1 MKKNDRFNFKTTL
14 FSVVFIAFNLVVTIS
29 YAQQNIGAH
38 ANIDAGFETQTVGNL
53 PSQTSASPN
62 ISSNY
67 WAYTS
72 SGNGQIRSISATGG
86 YGGPKYLSVGKVLP
100 TVNSSTTAVS
110 NLLTTNT
117 FSANT
122 KYIAQFH
129 YKINTGAIDT
139 ALSSIFLSG
148 DNTSG
153 TRASSNLYGL
163 TTNTTWTKYTRVI
176 TTGTYQSTTGTFGIV
191 ARMVGSASTTN
202 TTFSGVIDIDNVV
215 VYPADDQTNPVAD
228 ITAPNAVTGLSATG
242 NPAVVSLTWN
252 APAGGV
258 DGGGYMVVRYSAD
271 PSTEPAPLQNAVY
284 KATATNTIGTT
295 GTVVYVGTDN
305 FLNDGSGVIGTN
317 YWYRVYAVDK
327 AFNYATA
334 ATTGPAAST
343 PKINFY
349 YDGTGGTDQ
358 LTNWWSNSNGTGS
371 HPVSFTNAGQV
382 YHILSAANLLST
394 LSISGVGSGLIIG
407 DAAGVPA
414 FTVDF
419 NSSTL
424 PQIDTL
430 YQSLDGNPMVLN
442 YNNANVPSINQL
454 YDIFTQIHYRASGI
468 PISVGTTKDYDAI
481 YIENGA
487 DVTFNGGSSTSTP
500 PKANYFFVEQGA
512 SATIGTLSS
521 RWLQIKAGG
530 SAVVNGKL
538 ATPKLAGLESNN
550 TFGVPA
556 STGGA
561 IQFDDAGSTITFG
574 PASTIEYSSTSSTT
588 TQLITPRA
596 DYVNMI
602 ISGTGVSK
610 TINAPI
616 GISGNLTLNTTGA
629 TGLLLTDGL
638 TGTGALNING
648 VVTLSAGKINT
659 DATNILVLG
668 NNATVVGGNS
678 TSYVN
683 GPVKRN
689 TAGTGNY
696 TLPTGKGGMYRPVT
710 IKPAATTASVY
721 QSEFFNTPYS
731 VLTVT
736 APLTNVDTTY
746 WDVTKISGANASVA
760 LTLDGGT
767 AIPNATGADEL
778 VVAHFVGST
787 WLNVS
792 ATPINPGT
800 SITGTATSTVQT
812 TFSPFTIGL
821 KPTSVLPVTLVSF
834 KAALQQSKAKLSWTT
849 TGELNLVGY
858 MIEESKDGINF
869 TQIGN
874 VAARNTTGMN
884 FYTFNANN
892 IINNQFYYR
901 LKINSLDGRN
911 QYSNIVSLKNYANNP
926 FTIISNPVQD
936 RTIRFQLNSIPVG
949 KYEMGLLATNGQLI
963 QKQSIDYN
971 GTSIVNKMIVGA
983 TLPSG
988 IYIVR
993 VTGNNFLQETKIII
1007 E

>member
-1 MKKNDRFNFKTTL
+1 MKKNYTFTFSNFI
-14 FSVVFIAFNLVVTIS
+14 FSILLLVVLLAS
-29 YAQQNIGAH
+29 NQLFAQQNIGSH
-38 ANIDAGFETQTVGNL
+38 PNIDAGFESQNTGNL
-53 PSQTSASPN
+53 PSQSSALPNTSAT
-62 ISSNY
+62 Y
-67 WAYTS
+67 WAYTT

-110 NLLTTNT
+110 NVVTTTT
-117 FSANT
+117 FSPST

-139 ALSSIFLSG
+139 ALSSVFISG
-148 DNTSG
+148 DNTTG
-153 TRASSNLYGL
+153 TRASSSLYGL
-163 TTNTTWTKYTRVI
+163 GTNTSWSKFTRVI
-176 TTGTYQSTTGTFGIV
+176 TTGANQTALGEVGIV
-191 ARMVGSASTTN
+191 ARMVGTASTTN
-202 TTFSGVIDIDNVV
+202 TTFSGVIDVDNVV

-242 NPAVVSLTWN
+242 NPAVVALTWN
-252 APAGGV
+252 VPAGGV

-284 KATATNTIGTT
+284 KATSTNTIGTT

-305 FLNDGSGVIGTN
+305 FLNDGSGMIGTN

-343 PKINFY
+343 PKINYY

-382 YHILSAANLLST
+382 YHITTPADLLST
-394 LSISGVGSGLIIG
+394 LSISGIGSGLIIG
-407 DAAGVPA
+407 NPDGVPA

-419 NSSTL
+419 NSSSL

-430 YQSLDGNPMVLN
+430 YQSADGNPMVLN

-487 DVTFNGGSSTSTP
+487 DVTFNGGSSTTTP
-500 PKANYFFVEQGA
+500 PKTNYFFVAQGS
-512 SATIGTLSS
+512 SATIGTLST
-521 RWLQIKAGG
+521 RWLQIKTGG

-550 TFGVPA
+550 TFGVPS

-561 IQFDDAGSTITFG
+561 IQFDDAGATITFG
-574 PASTIEYSSTSSTT
+574 PASTIEYSSTSTTT

-610 TINAPI
+610 TINSPI
-616 GISGNLTLNTTGA
+616 GISGNLNLNTTGA

-638 TGTGALNING
+638 SGTGALNING
-648 VVTLSAGKINT
+648 ILTLTAGKINT

-668 NNATVVGGNS
+668 NNATVVGGTN

-689 TAGTGNY
+689 TVGTGNY
-696 TLPTGKGGMYRPVT
+696 TLPTGKGGLYRPVT
-710 IKPAATTASVY
+710 IKPSATTASVY
-721 QSEFFNTPYS
+721 QAEFFNTPYS
-731 VLTVT
+731 ILTVT
-736 APLTNVDTTY
+736 SPLTNVDTTY
-746 WDVTKISGANASVA
+746 WDVTKLSGANAAVG

-778 VVAHFVGST
+778 VVAHFVGSSWT
-787 WLNVS
+787 NVS

-800 SITGTATSTVQT
+800 AITGTAISTVQS

-821 KPTSVLPVTLVSF
+821 KPTSVLPATLISF
-834 KAALQQSKAKLSWTT
+834 KGTIQNNKANLAWTT
-849 TGELNLVGY
+849 TGEQNLIGY
-858 MIEESKDGINF
+858 NVEESKDGLNF
-869 TQIGN
+869 TQIGTV
-874 VAARNTTGMN
+874 VAKNISGMN
-884 FYTFNANN
+884 FYSFNCNN
-892 IINNQFYYR
+892 IINGQYYYR
-901 LKINSLDGRN
+901 LKMNNADGRN
-911 QYSNIVSLKNYANNP
+911 KYSNVIALKNMFNNQVA
-926 FTIISNPVQD
+926 IISNPVLD
-936 RTIRFQLNSIPVG
+936 KVIRIQFNNVPAG
-949 KYEMGLLATNGQLI
+949 KYEMGLLSVNGQLI
-963 QKQSIDYN
+963 QKQNINYTGLSTTN
-971 GTSIVNKMIVGA
+971 NMNLVSS
-983 TLPSG
+983 LSSG
-988 IYIVR
+988 VYVIRI
-993 VTGNNFLQETKIII
+993 TGNNLIQETKIII